1 MTIGLAKHP
10 FLSYAFR
17 PMFLGLGLFAVMTL
31 ALWLLTLAGAAP
43 ASDTRGPLWH
53 GHEMLF
59 GFALAAVAGFLLTAV
74 ATWTG
79 RPPIQGVPLVC
90 LVTAWLIGR
99 IVMASG
105 LTASV
110 WTAGI
115 AMAFPMLLTVFV
127 AREILLGGSQRNY
140 PIALI
145 VAVLAL
151 LDALYHFGALG
162 IIPNAERFA
171 LLATLYLFVVLI
183 SIIAGR
189 IIPSFTGNWL
199 RSRGAT
205 RLPASMPWV
214 ERVVLPATGLTG
226 VLALALPDHRLTG
239 LAAAGSA
246 VLHTLRLYRWRG
258 LSTVSEPLVFILH
271 VGYAW
276 LPAGFTLLS
285 ASILG
290 GTIPATSA
298 THAFGVGAIGVMI
311 FAVTTRVALGHTGR
325 PLRASLVIV
334 IAYIVLNVAAVVRV
348 AAPATGGDYLA
359 VLEVGG
365 LSWIV
370 AWLLF
375 LLIYVPILVRP
386 RVDS

>member
-1 MTIGLAKHP
+1 
-10 FLSYAFR
+10 
-17 PMFLGLGLFAVMTL
+17 
-31 ALWLLTLAGAAP
+31 
-43 ASDTRGPLWH
+43 
-53 GHEMLF
+53 
-59 GFALAAVAGFLLTAV
+59 
-74 ATWTG
+74 
-79 RPPIQGVPLVC
+79 
-90 LVTAWLIGR
+90 
-99 IVMASG
+99 
-105 LTASV
+105 
-110 WTAGI
+110 
-115 AMAFPMLLTVFV
+115 
-127 AREILLGGSQRNY
+127 
-140 PIALI
+140 
-145 VAVLAL
+145 
-151 LDALYHFGALG
+151 
-162 IIPNAERFA
+162 
-171 LLATLYLFVVLI
+171 
-183 SIIAGR
+183 
-189 IIPSFTGNWL
+189 
-199 RSRGAT
+199 
-205 RLPASMPWV
+205 MPWV

-311 FAVTTRVALGHTGR
+311 LAVTTRVALGHTGR